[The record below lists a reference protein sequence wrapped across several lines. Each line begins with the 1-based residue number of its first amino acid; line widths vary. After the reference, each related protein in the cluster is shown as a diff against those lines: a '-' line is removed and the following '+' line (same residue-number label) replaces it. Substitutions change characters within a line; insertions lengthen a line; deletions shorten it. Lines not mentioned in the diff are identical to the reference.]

1 MRKLYLFVLTT
12 SIILLGAASV
22 FAQGEPAAAGG
33 HTTLINITGPFAL
46 AIAASFGALADG
58 RAIAAACEATARN
71 PSAGGRIFTALLL
84 GMALIETLVLF
95 TLLAVQQKWA

>member
-22 FAQGEPAAAGG
+22 FAQGQTAEPGG
-33 HTTLINITGPFAL
+33 QQALIHFTGPFSI
-46 AIAASFGALADG
+46 AIAAAFGALADG

-95 TLLAVQQKWA
+95 TLLAVSQHW